1 MALPIVHQP
10 KSVLVT
16 GGAGFIGSNYLLRAV
31 PQHPGVTFVNLD
43 ALSYA
48 GNLMNLTAIDGA
60 PNYAFVKGEVQDVEL
75 LHALFE
81 QHQFTTI
88 VHFAAES
95 HVDRSIRDPLAFVR
109 SNTLGTV
116 ALLDA
121 ARVAWDGKQ
130 GNGGHGDRHRFYHIS
145 TDEVFGSLGD
155 DGAFSEAT
163 PYDPR
168 SPYSASKAASDHFV
182 RAYHHTYGL
191 PVVLS
196 NCSNNYGPFQ
206 FPEKLIP
213 VVIANA
219 LQQKPVPIYGQGL
232 NVRDWLY
239 VGDHCAAIDTI
250 LRRGITGETYV
261 IGGDTERTN
270 LDLVQTLLD
279 LVDEAT
285 GHPAGTSRQLITFV
299 TDRPGHDYRYAMDFA
314 KLRDTLGWEPS
325 HGLDE
330 GLRATVAWYL
340 GNQDWLNAV
349 MDQSYQ
355 TYYQE
360 QYGR

>member
-1 MALPIVHQP
+1 MASPIVHQP
-10 KSVLVT
+10 GSVLVT
-16 GGAGFIGSNYLLRAV
+16 GGAGFIGSNYLLQVV
-31 PQHPGVTFVNLD
+31 PAHTEVTFVNLD

-48 GNLMNLTAIDGA
+48 GNLMNLAAIEQA
-60 PNYAFVKGEVQDVEL
+60 QNYAFVKGEVQDVEL
-75 LHALFE
+75 LHALFA
-81 QHQFTTI
+81 QHAFTTV

-116 ALLDA
+116 ALLEA
-121 ARVAWDGKQ
+121 ARAAWKDDTT
-130 GNGGHGDRHRFYHIS
+130 NRHRFYHIS

-155 DGAFSEAT
+155 NGAFRETT

-182 RAYHHTYGL
+182 RAYYHTYGL

-219 LQQKPVPIYGQGL
+219 LQQKPVPIYGTGL

-250 LRRGITGETYV
+250 LRWGTTGDTYV
-261 IGGDTERTN
+261 IGGDSERTN
-270 LDLVQTLLD
+270 LDVVRMLLD
-279 LVDEAT
+279 VVDEAT
-285 GHPAGTSRQLITFV
+285 GQPVGTSRQLITFV
-299 TDRPGHDYRYAMDFA
+299 TDRPGHDYRYAMDFT
-314 KLRDTLGWEPS
+314 KLHQALGWTPS
-325 HGLDE
+325 HALEE
-330 GLRATVAWYL
+330 GLRETVAWYL
-340 GNQDWLNAV
+340 RNGDWLNAV

-355 TYYQE
+355 TYYHE
-360 QYGR
+360 QYGL

>member
-10 KSVLVT
+10 QSVLVT
-16 GGAGFIGSNYLLRAV
+16 GGAGFIGSNYLLQAV
-31 PQHPGVTFVNLD
+31 PRHSELTFVNLD

-48 GNLMNLTAIDGA
+48 GNLMNLKAIEDA
-60 PNYAFVKGEVQDVEL
+60 PNYTFVQGEVQNIDL
-75 LHALFE
+75 LHSLFGK
-81 QHQFTTI
+81 HRFTTI

-95 HVDRSIRDPLAFVR
+95 HVDRSIRDPLAFVQ
-109 SNTLGTV
+109 SNTVGTV

-121 ARVAWDGKQ
+121 ARQAWQ
-130 GNGGHGDRHRFYHIS
+130 HNPGDVCRFYHIS

-155 DGAFSEAT
+155 DGAFQETT

-182 RAYHHTYGL
+182 RAYYHTYGL
-191 PVVLS
+191 PIVVS

-219 LQQKPVPIYGQGL
+219 LQGKPVPIYGQGL

-239 VGDHCAAIDTI
+239 VGDHCSAIDLI
-250 LRRGITGETYV
+250 LRQGATGETYV
-261 IGGDTERTN
+261 VGGANERTN
-270 LDLVQTLLD
+270 LDLVGMLLD

-285 GHPAGTSRQLITFV
+285 EQAHGTSRELMTFV
-299 TDRPGHDYRYAMDFA
+299 TDRPGHDYRYAMDFT
-314 KLRDTLGWEPS
+314 KLHETLGWQPAHRLE
-325 HGLDE
+325 D
-330 GLRATVAWYL
+330 GLRKTVAWYL
-340 GNQDWLNAV
+340 NNSSWLSAV
-349 MDQSYQ
+349 MDDSYR
-355 TYYQE
+355 TYYQSH
-360 QYGR
+360 YGL